1 MYCNTNNE
9 KASKRVWVKTRRICG
24 GFPVEEFYFDTPYFD
39 TEEQCREFI
48 AQCDEDGELI
58 YDHTNDLVWF
68 KADTLVKVTAFQSGR
83 VRLEI
88 GILRIKLSKLWV
100 QAYFNVD
107 YTRVFKAKE
116 VAEAFKINR
125 QIYEMDNN

>member
-1 MYCNTNNE
+1 MSYENIE
-9 KASKRVWVKTRRICG
+9 KANNKVWVKTRRICG

-39 TEEQCREFI
+39 TEEQCRAFI
-48 AQCDEDGELI
+48 AQCGEDVI
-58 YDHTNDLVWF
+58 YDKVNDLVWF

-107 YTRVFKAKE
+107 FTRVFKAKE
-116 VAEAFKINR
+116 VAEAFKINHK
-125 QIYEMDNN
+125 IYEVNND

>member
-1 MYCNTNNE
+1 MSYENIE
-9 KASKRVWVKTRRICG
+9 KANKKVWVKTRRICG

-58 YDHTNDLVWF
+58 YDAMNDLVWF

-100 QAYFNVD
+100 QAYFHVD
-107 YTRVFKAKE
+107 FTRVFKAKE

-125 QIYEMDNN
+125 IVCEVNND